1 MIEKKMSKDEFWD
14 EMDPDKLNLS
24 KDDLLRFCHE
34 CIDEW
39 KKNSISNLKYIIP
52 MEIMIVQVKATPETV
67 LKAFWKKIMFWMYD
81 LTYKNAIA
89 NTKDTMMKELR
100 KIGQQKDT

>member
-34 CIDEW
+34 CID
-39 KKNSISNLKYIIP
+39 
-52 MEIMIVQVKATPETV
+52 V
-67 LKAFWKKIMFWMYD
+67 
-81 LTYKNAIA
+81 
-89 NTKDTMMKELR
+89 
-100 KIGQQKDT
+100 

>member
-1 MIEKKMSKDEFWD
+1 
-14 EMDPDKLNLS
+14 
-24 KDDLLRFCHE
+24 
-34 CIDEW
+34 
-39 KKNSISNLKYIIP
+39 
-52 MEIMIVQVKATPETV
+52 MEIMIAQVSVTPETV

-100 KIGQQKDT
+100 KIGQKKDT

>member
-1 MIEKKMSKDEFWD
+1 MKDKLTKEEFWD

-24 KDDLLRFCHE
+24 MDDLLRFRHE
-34 CIDEW
+34 CGDEW
-39 KKNSISNLKYIIP
+39 KKNKIANLKYIIP
-52 MEIMIVQVKATPETV
+52 MEIMIAQVSVTPETV

-100 KIGQQKDT
+100 KIGQKKDT